1 MAQGTGNGK
10 LPARMVGDEVLK
22 TAQELRNEDSIIVGW
37 VESTAKPNALGVL
50 KPAKP
55 NALGLLKPAKPNA
68 LGLLKPAKPN
78 ALGLLGYFEAKGYAN
93 EAQPNLQICI
103 LLNRH

>member
-1 MAQGTGNGK
+1 
-10 LPARMVGDEVLK
+10 MVGDEVLK

-55 NALGLLKPAKPNA
+55 NALGV
-68 LGLLKPAKPN
+68 
-78 ALGLLGYFEAKGYAN
+78 LGYFEAKGYAN